1 MSYRTISYWFDSLGV
16 DPAPRAP
23 LPGDLEVDVAI
34 VGGGYTGLWTAYYL
48 KQADPSCR
56 VAVLERDTAG
66 FGASGRNG
74 GWCWASV
81 AGLEDYQEQD
91 PERGA
96 ELREA
101 IKATIDE
108 VGAVCQ
114 AENIEADFRKGGGI
128 SIATTSLQAK
138 RMRENLAQQWAEG
151 WSEEDF
157 HWLEP
162 AEVQQRMRVGK
173 CTGATFM
180 ANAARVHP
188 AKLARG
194 VADAAER
201 LGVQIYEQTP
211 VLRVMSGAVYTPSG
225 VVRASRIVLG
235 LAGYLAQL
243 PGHRRDVL
251 PAYNHMIATEP
262 LSAETW
268 QRIGLANGEGFGDS
282 DRFVFYA
289 QRTADDR
296 IAIGGRGMGYYYGS
310 AIDSRFERSNRVEGL
325 LIQAL
330 RETLPDLGEV
340 AITHRWG
347 GAFGM
352 SRDMMASVNF
362 DEATGIATAGGYVGD
377 GVAASN
383 LAGRTLRDLLLDRKS
398 TLVELPWV
406 GHRSPR
412 WEPEPV
418 RWAGV
423 RTGMALNSYADA
435 TEKRTGRSARFA
447 ERVLGMMG
455 ADYGY

>member
-16 DPAPRAP
+16 DPEPRAS

-81 AGLEDYQEQD
+81 AGLEDYQESD
-91 PERGA
+91 PEKGA

-114 AENIEADFRKGGGI
+114 AENIEADFRKAGGI
-128 SIATTSLQAK
+128 SIATTRLQAK
-138 RMRENLAQQWAEG
+138 RMRGKLEQEWADG
-151 WSEEDF
+151 WSEEDY

-162 AEVQQRMRVGK
+162 AEVEQRMRVGK
-173 CTGATFM
+173 CTGAIFM
-180 ANAARVHP
+180 ANSARVHP

-211 VLRVMSGAVYTPSG
+211 ALQVVPGAVHTPHG

-235 LAGYLAQL
+235 LAGYLARL

-268 QRIGLANGEGFGDS
+268 QRIGLANGEGFGDAN
-282 DRFVFYA
+282 RFVIYA

-296 IAIGGRGMGYYYGS
+296 IAVGGRGMEYFYGS
-310 AIDSRFERSNRVEGL
+310 AIDPRFERSERVEGL
-325 LIQAL
+325 LVQAL
-330 RETLPDLGEV
+330 REMLPDLGEL

-347 GAFGM
+347 GAFGV

-362 DEATGIATAGGYVGD
+362 DEATGIAVAGGYVGD

-398 TLVELPWV
+398 ALVELPWV

-423 RTGMALNSYADA
+423 RTGIGLNRYADA
-435 TEKRTGRSARFA
+435 AEKRTGRKARCT